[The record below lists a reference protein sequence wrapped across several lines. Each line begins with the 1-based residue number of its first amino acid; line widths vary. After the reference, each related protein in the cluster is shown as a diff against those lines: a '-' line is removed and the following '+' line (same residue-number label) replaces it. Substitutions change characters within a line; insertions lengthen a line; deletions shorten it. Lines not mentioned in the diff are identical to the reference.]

1 MAATTERA
9 ASPPRKQ
16 ATRKTAD
23 PQAKKPA
30 TPAGKAAPKKPTKK
44 PAAKRTSKPV
54 VPKRPVGRPT
64 DYNADVAATL
74 CAMVAMG
81 MSVRTAC
88 KADDMPCVVTF
99 FKWLRLYPEFVKQ
112 YEAAKAESAAALAEE
127 LLDIADDGTNDWME
141 IHDKD
146 GNCVGYKVNGEHVQ
160 RSRLRLD
167 TRKWLLSKL
176 APKKY
181 GDKVDVNLGGQ
192 ENNPLTVLHRQIRGK
207 TLKPVTE

>member
-9 ASPPRKQ
+9 ASTPRKQ

-30 TPAGKAAPKKPTKK
+30 AQAGKAAPKKPAKK
-44 PAAKRTSKPV
+44 PAAKRASKPA
-54 VPKRPVGRPT
+54 VPKKQVGRPS
-64 DYNADVAATL
+64 DYTEELGSIL
-74 CAMVAMG
+74 CAQIAMG
-81 MSVRTAC
+81 MSLRTVC
-88 KADDMPCVVTF
+88 KGEDAPSAVTF
-99 FKWLRLYPEFVKQ
+99 FTWLRKHPEFLTQ

-146 GNCVGYKVNGEHVQ
+146 GACVGYKVNGEHVQ

-181 GDKVDVNLGGQ
+181 GDKVDVNHGSQ
-192 ENNPLTVLHRQIRGK
+192 EGNPLTVLHRQIRGK